1 MKKIQ
6 AIGIISN
13 ILLLLIL
20 PSVAAVDTFDTST
33 HTISI
38 KNAQAGL
45 LVNEQISLKNN
56 GYQPCNEIKFW
67 IMQNAQNIQ
76 ITVNG
81 RNQALEY
88 TNSGN
93 DYTCNLTQYNLA
105 VEVDNTTSMT
115 VTYTIPSTTE
125 FFDKTISYRTAS
137 LTIIFNDKELFS
149 GQQLAPQ
156 STYHHHLYLPTGTP
170 LDIITI
176 VVIIIVVILLM
187 AITLFLLKKQ
197 RRKRKTSI
205 TESEEL
211 LTIKKT
217 NLLSALKEIEKQ
229 HRAKTLSD
237 DTYTKLKDEYKQQ
250 AVDVMK
256 KLDDLKK

>member
-6 AIGIISN
+6 AIGIISS

-67 IMQNAQNIQ
+67 VMQNAQNIQ
-76 ITVNG
+76 ITASG
-81 RNQALEY
+81 RNQPLEY
-88 TNSGN
+88 AISGN

-105 VEVDNTTSMT
+105 VETENTTSMT
-115 VTYTIPSTTE
+115 VTYTLPAATE
-125 FFDKTISYRTAS
+125 FFDKTLLYPTATLS
-137 LTIIFNDKELFS
+137 IIFNDKELFS
-149 GQQLAPQ
+149 GQQLASN
-156 STYHHHLYLPTGTP
+156 STYHHRLYLPTGTP
-170 LDIITI
+170 LDILTI
-176 VVIIIVVILLM
+176 VVIIIVVVLLM
-187 AITLFLLKKQ
+187 AITLLLLKKQ

-256 KLDDLKK
+256 KLEDLKK